1 MEQDNKTKG
10 KVSIILGVVMAVISV
25 LIFCGSIVDDILPG
39 GSWILLFIT
48 TPLAINGFAYLVNYL
63 VFVFRGSESD
73 IVLPLACLSVSMI
86 SAIIGLISYMNNH
99 KIILGELEAQLI
111 WFFISIPSLVVA
123 IIHFIISYIRM
134 SRRVKAQE
142 KR

>member
-39 GSWILLFIT
+39 SSWIL
-48 TPLAINGFAYLVNYL
+48 
-63 VFVFRGSESD
+63 
-73 IVLPLACLSVSMI
+73 
-86 SAIIGLISYMNNH
+86 
-99 KIILGELEAQLI
+99 
-111 WFFISIPSLVVA
+111 PSLVVA